1 MEFNLVMNKEAQNEK
16 KFIHLFLSD
25 VSGQWVSYGRS
36 AYSLRLYVKANGFD
50 SLRAYSTEL
59 KMPCTVVSNKTVNSL
74 RHLLKITEEEA
85 GQRVSFEVPSEVD
98 YQYEEFL
105 MWMEKLQKENALG
118 EHTISISTLVSDKV
132 PKGVF
137 IEDGMSAFARNTKRI
152 FDFFVATVTLI
163 IFSPLML
170 FCYIAIKMDDGGPA
184 IFAQERIGR
193 FGRTFKIYKFRSM
206 RIDAEKMGPQL
217 STQQGQGDTR
227 LTKVGA
233 FIRAHHLDELPQLW
247 NVFCGDM
254 SFIGPRPERMYFI
267 NQIMEYDFR
276 YTYLYQIR
284 PGVTSYATLYNGYTD
299 TMEKM
304 LKRLEY
310 DLYYLG
316 HRSWWFD
323 IKILWLTF
331 WKIVSGKDI

>member
-1 MEFNLVMNKEAQNEK
+1 MNLSLINENESLNKGKN
-16 KFIHLFLSD
+16 IYLYLSET
-25 VSGQWVSYGRS
+25 SGQWVAYGQS
-36 AYSLRLYVKANGFD
+36 AYSLRIYAKVNGYS
-50 SLRAYSTEL
+50 SLRAYASEL
-59 KMPCTVVSNKTVNSL
+59 NMPCTVISYKTVKSL
-74 RHLLKITEEEA
+74 RKRLAIINEMERDMVA
-85 GQRVSFEVPSEVD
+85 FEVEENFEYQD
-98 YQYEEFL
+98 YL
-105 MWMEKLQKENALG
+105 MWADRLKLENDLG
-118 EHTISISTLVSDKV
+118 EHTMAVTTLVSDKV

-137 IEDGMSAFARNTKRI
+137 IEDGMSSFARYMKRL
-152 FDFFVATVTLI
+152 FDFFVALVTLI

-170 FCYIAIKMDDGGPA
+170 ICYIAIKLDDGGPA
-184 IFAQERIGR
+184 IYAQERIGR
-193 FGRTFKIYKFRSM
+193 FGRKFNIYKFRSM
-206 RIDAEKMGPQL
+206 RIDAEKAGPQL
-217 STQQGQGDTR
+217 SAQQGMGDNR
-227 LTKVGA
+227 LTKVGR

-254 SFIGPRPERMYFI
+254 SFIGPRPERVFFI
-267 NQIMEYDFR
+267 NQILEYDHR

-331 WKIVSGKDI
+331 WKIVSGKNI